1 MDTLNEEQRFWY
13 AKAITQMVMVDG
25 RIDVY
30 ERTYL
35 HESIK
40 MLENSVHIQELE
52 EAILLGR
59 DFEIEPNT
67 SFGPEDQ
74 KRILQELI
82 EIATVDQDF
91 APQEQTLM
99 QLIGNALGVPEADIR
114 NTIKQGLTR
123 VRQFQKS

>member
-1 MDTLNEEQRFWY
+1 
-13 AKAITQMVMVDG
+13 MVMVDG
-25 RIDVY
+25 RIDVF

-40 MLENSVHIQELE
+40 MLENPAHIQELE

-59 DFEIEPNT
+59 DFEIEPET
-67 SFGPEDQ
+67 SFESKDQ
-74 KRILQELI
+74 KRILQELM

-91 APQEQTLM
+91 APQEQKLLQM
-99 QLIGNALGVPEADIR
+99 IGSSIGAPESDIR
-114 NTIKQGLTR
+114 NVIKQGLTR